1 MYSGSSFNPSQ
12 DSLPTDITKKIG
24 VYRFIAKDNSG
35 ISGEFTFAV
44 EAGTLSQVRIVPISS
59 ALVRGTRTLANIRL
73 LDRLGNP
80 ISPDVHSL
88 KVDITGGYLVDANGE
103 KRTTMK
109 MDIMEGQIPIVIGSD
124 DSGTL
129 SVSAS
134 IDENL
139 LV

>member
-1 MYSGSSFNPSQ
+1 M
-12 DSLPTDITKKIG
+12 
-24 VYRFIAKDNSG
+24 
-35 ISGEFTFAV
+35 
-44 EAGTLSQVRIVPISS
+44 
-59 ALVRGTRTLANIRL
+59 VRGTRTLANIRL